1 MAFQSN
7 VPIIGAGFQNRSE
20 ELQRLDQVARRLAN
34 GEPSWLAILGPRKV
48 GKTSLVLEFA
58 RRHASK
64 LHVVSFDVSQWSPV
78 SWEVFRNLALRAI
91 DELAGASTGVSFE
104 ALADDRGAWRETV
117 SGTELFARLPPRA
130 RSTLV
135 ALPELAGPELARR
148 SLELPELVA
157 EVMDRPLV
165 VAVDEF
171 QELAQLGAG
180 RKGVDPFPIV
190 RAVWQHHRRVA
201 YVVSGSEQSM
211 MLEMVSSKASPFF
224 QHFSVLELGVFD
236 EEHAVRLLTEG
247 SPADRPIP
255 RSLAERAVQTLG
267 THPFYLQMLGEAL
280 VASPPPYDDHDLKA
294 AIQELVFA
302 RAGRLSLFFGRQW
315 DGLVGRS
322 TTLAATL
329 EALSLG
335 NTRVKDVASAVG
347 TTAGATL
354 RYLERLGDSVRR
366 NDDGGWRITDPLFSQ
381 WVAWRRPGG
390 SVVPMQMLGEEGE
403 REAAEHLA
411 SLGFDLVYQSRGSR
425 GAFDL
430 LATRGHHLLAIQVK
444 RRALPLRF
452 SKTDWN
458 RMEADAKRFGWRWA
472 IAAVT
477 DGDVLVLDPRRAK
490 KGREVRLDA
499 AARIDNL
506 LAWLDRP

>member
-104 ALADDRGAWRETV
+104 ALADDRDAWRETV

-347 TTAGATL
+347 TTQEPRCATSNGWETRFAVTTMAAGA
-354 RYLERLGDSVRR
+354 SP
-366 NDDGGWRITDPLFSQ
+366 IPC
-381 WVAWRRPGG
+381 
-390 SVVPMQMLGEEGE
+390 
-403 REAAEHLA
+403 
-411 SLGFDLVYQSRGSR
+411 SRSGSR
-425 GAFDL
+425 GADPAAVSFQCRCW
-430 LATRGHHLLAIQVK
+430 A
-444 RRALPLRF
+444 RRASGRQQN
-452 SKTDWN
+452 T
-458 RMEADAKRFGWRWA
+458 WRA
-472 IAAVT
+472 SAST
-477 DGDVLVLDPRRAK
+477 SSTSR
-490 KGREVRLDA
+490 
-499 AARIDNL
+499 AARVAPSIC
-506 LAWLDRP
+506 WPRVGTTCSQSR